1 MSSAKLIRRSGL
13 ASMLGS
19 VLWTVLELLS
29 NSAWDRTIFGL
40 TYEDYN
46 RLKPMALLLLLVGLV
61 GFYARQGRHSG
72 RLGRT
77 GFGVAFLGL
86 SLLLVGNVVEFWIGG
101 GIRFGDKAIS
111 TLGWNIVLV
120 GVPLLALGMVLLG
133 TATLRLKVFSGWM
146 RATPLLIVLLPASV
160 ALFTLAIRSVFT
172 AEEIR
177 RALGEWGMALSVVAF
192 GVGWAVLGYGLWSE
206 KTTQTIRDVI

>member
-1 MSSAKLIRRSGL
+1 MLSAKLIRWSGL
-13 ASMLGS
+13 ASMLGG

-46 RLKPMALLLLLVGLV
+46 RLKPFPLLLLLVGLL
-61 GFYARQGRHSG
+61 GFYARQKEHSG

-86 SLLLVGNVVEFWIGG
+86 ALLLVGNVVEFWIGG

-111 TLGWNIVLV
+111 TIGWNLVLV
-120 GVPLLALGMVLLG
+120 GVPLLAVGMLLLG
-133 TATLRLKVFSGWM
+133 SATVRAKVFSGWK
-146 RATPLLIVLLPASV
+146 RAVPLVIVLVPVSV
-160 ALFTLAIRSVFT
+160 VLLTLTIRSFFSAEEVRQVLGQWGLRACIALFGL
-172 AEEIR
+172 
-177 RALGEWGMALSVVAF
+177 
-192 GVGWAVLGYGLWSE
+192 GWAMLGYALWSE
-206 KTTQTIRDVI
+206 KTAKIQGT